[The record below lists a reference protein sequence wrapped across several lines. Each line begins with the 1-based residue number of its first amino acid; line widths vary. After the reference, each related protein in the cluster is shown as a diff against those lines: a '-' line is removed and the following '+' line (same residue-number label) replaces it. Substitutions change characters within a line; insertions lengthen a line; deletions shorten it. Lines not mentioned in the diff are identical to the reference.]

1 MQLIKVLS
9 NPNQSMY
16 RSRLIH
22 VLATYNV
29 RRNTARRHILRAALL
44 HDLSFVL
51 ITLIN
56 YTATRNPRMRA
67 VENVRE

>member
-9 NPNQSMY
+9 NPNKSIN
-16 RSRLIH
+16 SNWLIH
-22 VLATYNV
+22 VLATYHV
-29 RRNTARRHILRAALL
+29 KRNIARPHILRAALL

-51 ITLIN
+51 ITLI
-56 YTATRNPRMRA
+56 TSTVMRNPRLRA